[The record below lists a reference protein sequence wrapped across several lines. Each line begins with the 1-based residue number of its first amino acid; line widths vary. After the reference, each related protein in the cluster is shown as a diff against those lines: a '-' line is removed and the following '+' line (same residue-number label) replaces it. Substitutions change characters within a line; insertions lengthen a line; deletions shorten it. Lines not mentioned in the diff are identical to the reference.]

1 MRKRASTHTD
11 GGILWWVPPTVAT
24 LVLRVEKS
32 KSRHAHHALETS
44 RLRFTCILGKKKTPS
59 PFAHAASLG
68 ALCCRRGFPPP
79 ENPPP
84 KKIEKVKI
92 LREKTNKQTKKK
104 KSKVIHADRL
114 NHSWQ
119 CVQLFMVRDAEE
131 RCASNG
137 RILSCVSYPKCRGV
151 YPAEQCGAHASADC
165 STPPTG
171 KVRSDALF
179 DRPHTQRAESGGSGG
194 VWGGGTGE
202 IISAPENTPTPLE

>member
-1 MRKRASTHTD
+1 MRKRASTYTD

-44 RLRFTCILGKKKTPS
+44 RLRFTCILGQKENTLSLRARCEFGGFMLPPWISPS
-59 PFAHAASLG
+59 RES
-68 ALCCRRGFPPP
+68 
-79 ENPPP
+79 PP

-92 LREKTNKQTKKK
+92 LREKTNKQTKIK

-131 RCASNG
+131 RCASDG

-151 YPAEQCGAHASADC
+151 YPAEQCGAHASAARLQVELD
-165 STPPTG
+165 S
-171 KVRSDALF
+171 SD
-179 DRPHTQRAESGGSGG
+179 R
-194 VWGGGTGE
+194 
-202 IISAPENTPTPLE
+202 